1 MDLNDHHN
9 FVLLDKDNMYE
20 QIITLP
26 AQLVDAWM
34 LASAFPLEIETKITR
49 VCVSGMG
56 GSAIGADLMASY
68 VEDEC
73 KVPVF
78 VHRNYGLPAWAVGP
92 ETLFIASSHSG
103 NTEETLSAYD
113 QALEN
118 GCKILS
124 ISTGGKL
131 AQKSKENG
139 TGLWL
144 FNHKGQPRAAVGF
157 SFGLML
163 AAVYKAGLIPDPGD
177 DISTTVKFLQAQ
189 KAKWHAE
196 IPVSTN
202 PAKRLAGQCVGRC
215 MVIMT
220 SDMLVPIARRWKG
233 QVNEL
238 AKSWCQFDVLPE
250 ADHNTLAG
258 VTYPQAV
265 LDKLTVIFIKSEFSH
280 RRNQLRANLTQ
291 RGFMTEGINTDSY
304 TAEGKTKLQQ
314 LWDALLFGDYVS
326 YYLAMAN
333 DCDPTPIPAIT
344 DLKKAMQ

>member
-1 MDLNDHHN
+1 MDLNNHQN
-9 FVLLDKDNMYE
+9 FGLLDKENMYE
-20 QIITLP
+20 QIFSLP
-26 AQLVDAWM
+26 AQLVDSWR
-34 LASAFPLEIETKITR
+34 LADTLPLEIDTKIAR

-56 GSAIGADLMASY
+56 GSAIGADLMATY
-68 VEDEC
+68 VEDQC
-73 KVPVF
+73 QVPVF

-118 GCKILS
+118 GCTILS

-131 AQKSKENG
+131 AQKSTENG
-139 TGLWL
+139 TRLWL
-144 FNHKGQPRAAVGF
+144 FNHKGQPRAAVGY

-163 AAVYKAGLIPDPGD
+163 AAVHKAGLITDPGD
-177 DISTTVKFLQAQ
+177 DINRTVQFLQEQ
-189 KAKWHAE
+189 QAKWQAE

-215 MVIMT
+215 MVIIA
-220 SDMLVPIARRWKG
+220 SDVLAPIARRWKG

-265 LDKLTVIFIKSEFSH
+265 LDKLMVIFLRSKFSH
-280 RRNQLRANLTQ
+280 ERNQLRSDLTQ
-291 RGFMTEGINTDSY
+291 SGFLKEGLNTDSY
-304 TAEGKTKLQQ
+304 TTAGNSKLQQ